1 MLYRI
6 TWPLM
11 KFLMRVTF
19 GVLGG
24 LRREGQKNIP
34 KSGGVLLCPNH
45 FSDADPAAV
54 AVALP
59 RTAWF
64 MAKAE
69 LFDVPVLGAL
79 IRLWHGFPVK
89 RDSADRSALR
99 RAEELLKAGEAV
111 VIFPEGGG
119 NAEGMLQP
127 LHPGA
132 LMIALR
138 AKVPVIPVALKDTDK
153 MWTYGAPLPHRSGTA
168 VSVVFG
174 PPLDL
179 SDLEGK
185 RGAIEKATARLTETL
200 AKMLDQPAPVGKP
213 KRREKEKETSD
224 SAVPHSNPGI
234 LNLAPEGDLRFAG
247 KPDGGFG
254 TAGKNQC

>member
-1 MLYRI
+1 
-6 TWPLM
+6 
-11 KFLMRVTF
+11 MRATF
-19 GVLGG
+19 AVLGG
-24 LRREGQKNIP
+24 IHREGQQNIP

-54 AVALP
+54 AVSLP

-99 RAEELLKAGEAV
+99 RAEELLKAGEVV

-119 NAEGMLQP
+119 NPEGKLQP

-132 LMIALR
+132 LMVALR
-138 AKVPVIPVALKDTDK
+138 AKVPLIPVALKHTDK
-153 MWTYGAPLPHRSGTA
+153 MWTYGAALPHRSGVP

-179 SDLEGK
+179 SDIEGK
-185 RGAIEKATARLTETL
+185 RGATEKATALLTETL
-200 AKMLDQPAPVGKP
+200 AEMLGQPVPEGKP
-213 KRREKEKETSD
+213 KRRDEEVTVASRE
-224 SAVPHSNPGI
+224 VSNP
-234 LNLAPEGDLRFAG
+234 LSVTKEGSAEAE
-247 KPDGGFG
+247 
-254 TAGKNQC
+254 TTVV